1 MGIQH
6 QVLGEPGRDNA
17 LLARVWTGQATYR
30 LLFDCGEGC
39 LSALSAAEV
48 RAIDALFFSHLHID
62 HVAGFDAFL
71 RLNFA
76 RPDAPVLIYGP
87 AGTTR
92 AIHHRLRGVTWNL
105 HRRPAGRVPRHR
117 RPARPPGRDPAPDG
131 RGVRARPPG
140 RRGTFEGVV
149 HEAEGLTVEA
159 RIMDHGIPCLAY
171 AVRERPRLNVD
182 VAVLAAMGLR
192 PGRWIQGLKDPRR
205 GDDEVVATDGGA
217 HRLGELRRRLLVSTP
232 GSCLA
237 YLTDFGLDD
246 RAGRELG
253 EMLRGCEVIVG
264 EASYRDADAELA
276 RRHRHFTGSEMGRL
290 AASRRGGEAGPVP
303 PLRPLH
309 GGAVAGAAGGGAPGL
324 PGGELPEPLGP
335 GVTRMVIT
343 TLGETGLVV
352 FRGSRQGGRPG
363 PGPADRAR
371 HEAMFNSC
379 RQI

>member
-17 LLARVWTGQATYR
+17 LLARVGTGQATHR

-39 LSALSAAEV
+39 LSALSVAEV
-48 RAIDALFFSHLHID
+48 HAVDALFFSHLHID

-76 RPDAPVLIYGP
+76 RPDAPVLVYGP

-105 HRRPAGRVPRHR
+105 ITGQAGEFRITDVLPDRRVATRLLTAEAFEHAHPAGE
-117 RPARPPGRDPAPDG
+117 AP
-131 RGVRARPPG
+131 
-140 RRGTFEGVV
+140 FEGIV
-149 HEAEGLTVEA
+149 HEAEGLAVEA

-182 VAVLAAMGLR
+182 EGVLAAMGLR

-205 GDDEVVATDGGA
+205 GDDDVIDTDGGA

-246 RAGRELG
+246 RAGRGLG
-253 EMLRGCEVIVG
+253 GMLRGCGVIVG

-276 RRHRHFTGSEMGRL
+276 RRHRHLTGSEMGRL
-290 AASRRGGEAGPVP
+290 AASLGAGRLV
-303 PLRPLH
+303 LFHLSDRYDREQW
-309 GGAVAGAAGGGAPGL
+309 PGL
-324 PGGELPEPLGP
+324 MEEVRRVFPAASFPSHRDLG
-335 GVTRMVIT
+335 
-343 TLGETGLVV
+343 
-352 FRGSRQGGRPG
+352 
-363 PGPADRAR
+363 D
-371 HEAMFNSC
+371 
-379 RQI
+379 